1 MKKQYIKP
9 MIEVFRYMPEE
20 GFAWSEAIALHKD
33 YVLVEGDNRD
43 ILRSADEVTE
53 YTDGGGQ
60 FTIGEWE

>member
-1 MKKQYIKP
+1 MRKQYIKP

-20 GFAWSEAIALHKD
+20 GFSQSQDIALHSD
-33 YVLVEGDNRD
+33 YVLVEGENRD

-60 FTIGEWE
+60 YTIGVWE